1 MGVHVY
7 DALLHRYDGLR
18 GVFIS
23 VASRADCNFTG
34 KERDTESGLDYF
46 GARYYGSNMGRFLSP
61 DEFTGGPVEVGG
73 SRAEPG
79 PLPYADITNP
89 QSLNKYTY
97 AYNNP
102 LRYIDPDGH
111 FAAPVHTWLT
121 EEAAK
126 KFHYSEKTQALL
138 VAKNLYVDRASNQLN
153 NKEHGMSDAFT
164 SNAKAREEIQKTIDG
179 RLDNAVKQ
187 ASSGELKNAISELGQ
202 GLHTVQDYE
211 AHGGVTL
218 LGHGGEAKNDNS
230 PEKVRDALSDTERFL
245 QRFEQK
251 LTTTVGQDKAQ
262 QILTNLKK
270 VGDE

>member
-1 MGVHVY
+1 MV
-7 DALLHRYDGLR
+7 
-18 GVFIS
+18 S
-23 VASRADCNFTG
+23 KFTG
-34 KERDTESGLDYF
+34 KERDSETGLDYF

-61 DEFTGGPVEVGG
+61 DEFTGGPVEVFGT
-73 SRAEPG
+73 AAQEKPG

-89 QSLNKYTY
+89 QSLNKYVY
-97 AYNNP
+97 AFNNP

-111 FAAPVHTWLT
+111 FSAPVHTWLT
-121 EEAAK
+121 DEAAK
-126 KFHYSEKTQALL
+126 KFKYSEKTQAML

-164 SNAKAREEIQKTIDG
+164 SNGKAREAIQKTIDG

-187 ASSGELKNAISELGQ
+187 ASSGELKYAISELGQ

-230 PEKVRDALSDTERFL
+230 PEKVRDALADSERFL

-251 LTTTVGQDKAQ
+251 LTTAVGQEKAQ